1 MAVRKNPF
9 AGMDTKPV
17 KMVPKKK
24 NPFAGMDTKPVIKQ
38 TPKPAPKAAPKNKL
52 VPVKKTMSY

>member
-38 TPKPAPKAAPKNKL
+38 TPKPTKVAPKNKL
-52 VPVKKTMSY
+52 FPVKKTMSY

>member
-1 MAVRKNPF
+1 MAVR
-9 AGMDTKPV
+9 
-17 KMVPKKK
+17 K